1 MDKRITHAA
10 LAALVL
16 AMPLA
21 GPASAQVGPDA
32 NVYRYGES
40 GPGRYEY
47 APRPRHRLP
56 PPPADDDWNMPPPP
70 PPPPPPYGA
79 YDRPRYR
86 DPDARRRW
94 DDGSCITSRGT
105 CPAPARPPGASCGC
119 EIPGFGYKRGQ
130 IGD

>member
-10 LAALVL
+10 LVALTL
-16 AMPLA
+16 AMPRA

-32 NVYRYGES
+32 KVYMYGEP

-47 APRPRHRLP
+47 APRPRHRP
-56 PPPADDDWNMPPPP
+56 PPPPPDDDWNL

-86 DPDARRRW
+86 DPDAPRRW
-94 DDGSCITSRGT
+94 DDSLCITSRGT
-105 CPAPARPPGASCGC
+105 CPAPDRPPGAPCGC
-119 EIPGFGYKRGQ
+119 EVPGFGYKRGQ